1 MTGRY
6 RLVESIGQGGMG
18 RVWRAA
24 DEMLDRQVAVKE
36 MRIDGLDAEDTR
48 TRRERTLREA
58 RATARIDH
66 PNVVRVYDVVDEG
79 ERLWIVME
87 LVNGRSL
94 ERMTVEDGPLGPRET
109 ALLGLGLVQALRQV
123 HARGV
128 LHRDIKPGNVLVESA
143 DRAGHRIVLTDFGI
157 AAMQDA
163 KALTMVGMLVGS
175 PDYMAPERVSGR
187 PQGPPSDIWSLGAT
201 LCAALGGRSPF
212 SRDTT
217 LATLHAVL
225 YEEPELPAAAG
236 PLTDI
241 LAALLEKDPSI
252 RPSLDDVESAL
263 HTVAFPAPT
272 PTLRMG
278 TGDDAGTPEPAERRG
293 PTQAADE
300 ANEQRPTEGRGRD
313 DAAGAAR
320 GLVAEEGEEWAR
332 RQGDPGRV
340 DPAGPAV
347 AGRAD
352 PVRSVG
358 PGWDDGAGAARGPV
372 AGEEGDRESWPGD
385 PGRVD
390 PAGAPGAGG
399 VDPAGAP
406 GAGRGES
413 ARAAFA
419 GRADPVRLAGPG
431 RDDGAGAARGPVA
444 GEEGDRESWPGD
456 PGRVDPA
463 GAPGAGGVDPAGAS
477 GAGRGESAR
486 AAFAGRADPV
496 RLAGPGWDDGAGAAR
511 GPVAGEEGDRESWP
525 GDPGRV
531 DPAGAPGAGGVESA
545 RAPGAGQEDSARA
558 SGVGHGESA
567 PAPAAGRADPA
578 QAAGAGRDDGAQTS
592 GTAPGSERV
601 RSVRDPRVPQSETG
615 PATAVREPAVA
626 EPSDAVPVGHAFPG
640 AAGDEGSGT
649 PSDGAQPVTEVAGAA
664 AGESVRE
671 PAVAE
676 PSDAVPPGFAP
687 SGGAGDEGSGRP
699 PDGFPA
705 VAEVVAA
712 QPELPTSAEP
722 FSIDRVASASTE
734 AASEER
740 SEVRSETPS
749 GSAVGAVLR
758 AGATTAGTPLASAP
772 TQDSLSAGAPTEH
785 FPMPDAPTRD
795 TPTRAASAPTRVG
808 PVPATHRGSGPGV
821 SLVRGKQ
828 AVPDQHPDPGPTSG
842 SGATSTTAGTGS
854 PDSAAHTDGPAAN
867 LRTDPDRTDPSSTDP
882 GPGADPQPHT
892 GQDPD
897 PAPALILGPHPHRMH
912 PGEPP
917 GPARPATRHRDRRRT
932 ALVAAGSM
940 VAAGAA
946 VVAIILA
953 TTSGSPGDD
962 KAGGSP
968 SASGSASVSA
978 PESGASTPA
987 GTPSSTVEGTSRPRS
1002 LPPGAHEEAGGFAW
1016 ATPTGWRRDVK
1027 TGAEV
1032 HYTSPDGKQELAAKS
1047 SLARGDLMETW
1058 RTSEQNAHQGQAYAK
1073 IRLEETTFRDH
1084 PAVVWEYT
1092 FTLDGIPWHAQLLGF
1107 NVGDKSYQI
1116 NTWYQPDTKTQALR
1130 TYEKVKD
1137 SFTVL

>member
-109 ALLGLGLVQALRQV
+109 ALLGLGLVRALRQV

-128 LHRDIKPGNVLVESA
+128 LHRDIKPGNVLVESG
-143 DRAGHRIVLTDFGI
+143 DRTGRRIVLTDFGI

-252 RPSLDDVESAL
+252 RPALDDVESAL
-263 HTVAFPAPT
+263 HTVAFPTPT

-278 TGDDAGTPEPAERRG
+278 PGDDAGTAEPGERRG
-293 PTQAADE
+293 PSLDADAADE
-300 ANEQRPTEGRGRD
+300 QGP
-313 DAAGAAR
+313 
-320 GLVAEEGEEWAR
+320 AEEREA
-332 RQGDPGRV
+332 
-340 DPAGPAV
+340 
-347 AGRAD
+347 
-352 PVRSVG
+352 
-358 PGWDDGAGAARGPV
+358 GAGAAWGPV
-372 AGEEGDRESWPGD
+372 AGEEGERERRQGVPGWV
-385 PGRVD
+385 GS
-390 PAGAPGAGG
+390 AQAAGAGG
-399 VDPAGAP
+399 VDPV
-406 GAGRGES
+406 
-413 ARAAFA
+413 
-419 GRADPVRLAGPG
+419 PVAGPG
-431 RDDGAGAARGPVA
+431 RDDGAGVVRGPVA
-444 GEEGDRESWPGD
+444 GDGEERERPHGD
-456 PGRVDPA
+456 PGRVGSA
-463 GAPGAGGVDPAGAS
+463 RVPGEGQ
-477 GAGRGESAR
+477 GESAR
-486 AAFAGRADPV
+486 
-496 RLAGPGWDDGAGAAR
+496 
-511 GPVAGEEGDRESWP
+511 ESAV
-525 GDPGRV
+525 GRV
-531 DPAGAPGAGGVESA
+531 DPG
-545 RAPGAGQEDSARA
+545 
-558 SGVGHGESA
+558 
-567 PAPAAGRADPA
+567 
-578 QAAGAGRDDGAQTS
+578 QAAGSGRDDGAQTS
-592 GTAPGSERV
+592 EAAPV
-601 RSVRDPRVPQSETG
+601 AVRDPRVPESETG
-615 PATAVREPAVA
+615 PEAAVREPAVV
-626 EPSDAVPVGHAFPG
+626 EPSDAVPVGHAFSG
-640 AAGDEGSGT
+640 ADDDEGT
-649 PSDGAQPVTEVAGAA
+649 PSDGAQPATEVAGAA
-664 AGESVRE
+664 VGESVRE
-671 PAVAE
+671 PAVVE

-687 SGGAGDEGSGRP
+687 SGGAGDEGSGTPSEGAQYVADVAGAAVLP
-699 PDGFPA
+699 PGLALSGGAGDEGSGMPSDGPR

-712 QPELPTSAEP
+712 RPEPPTPAEP
-722 FSIDRVASASTE
+722 FSTDRAASASSE

-758 AGATTAGTPLASAP
+758 AGATTASTPLASAP
-772 TQDSLSAGAPTEH
+772 TQDSLAAGAPTEH

-795 TPTRAASAPTRVG
+795 TPARAASAPTRV
-808 PVPATHRGSGPGV
+808 GPGV

-828 AVPDQHPDPGPTSG
+828 AVPDHHPAGPHSYPGPTSG
-842 SGATSTTAGTGS
+842 SGATDTTAGTGTS
-854 PDSAAHTDGPAAN
+854 HTDGPAAN
-867 LRTDPDRTDPSSTDP
+867 LRTDPSSTD
-882 GPGADPQPHT
+882 GRD
-892 GQDPD
+892 
-897 PAPALILGPHPHRMH
+897 PALILGPHPHRMP
-912 PGEPP
+912 PGESP
-917 GPARPATRHRDRRRT
+917 GPAHPATRHRGRRRT

-1058 RTSEQNAHQGQAYAK
+1058 RTSEQNAHQGQDYAK

-1107 NVGDKSYQI
+1107 NAGDKSYQI
-1116 NTWYQPDTKTQALR
+1116 NTWYQPDTETQALK
-1130 TYEKVKD
+1130 TYEKVKAG
-1137 SFTVL
+1137 FTVL

>member
-1 MTGRY
+1 MAGRY

-66 PNVVRVYDVVDEG
+66 PNVVRIYDVVDEG

-128 LHRDIKPGNVLVESA
+128 LHRDIKPGNVLVESG

-252 RPSLDDVESAL
+252 RPALDDVESAL
-263 HTVAFPAPT
+263 HTVAFPTPTPT
-272 PTLRMG
+272 PTLTIG
-278 TGDDAGTPEPAERRG
+278 AGDDAGTPEPAERRG
-293 PTQAADE
+293 PGLDADE
-300 ANEQRPTEGRGRD
+300 ADEQGPAEGRGREE
-313 DAAGAAR
+313 GA
-320 GLVAEEGEEWAR
+320 AEEGE
-332 RQGDPGRV
+332 
-340 DPAGPAV
+340 
-347 AGRAD
+347 
-352 PVRSVG
+352 
-358 PGWDDGAGAARGPV
+358 
-372 AGEEGDRESWPGD
+372 REYRPGD

-390 PAGAPGAGG
+390 PARASGVGG
-399 VDPAGAP
+399 VDSARVP
-406 GAGRGES
+406 GVGQGES
-413 ARAAFA
+413 ARARGA
-419 GRADPVRLAGPG
+419 GRVHPVQAAGPG
-431 RDDGAGAARGPVA
+431 RD
-444 GEEGDRESWPGD
+444 
-456 PGRVDPA
+456 
-463 GAPGAGGVDPAGAS
+463 GGVQTSETA
-477 GAGRGESAR
+477 
-486 AAFAGRADPV
+486 PV
-496 RLAGPGWDDGAGAAR
+496 S
-511 GPVAGEEGDRESWP
+511 E
-525 GDPGRV
+525 
-531 DPAGAPGAGGVESA
+531 
-545 RAPGAGQEDSARA
+545 RAPA
-558 SGVGHGESA
+558 
-567 PAPAAGRADPA
+567 
-578 QAAGAGRDDGAQTS
+578 
-592 GTAPGSERV
+592 
-601 RSVRDPRVPQSETG
+601 VRDPRVPETG
-615 PATAVREPAVA
+615 PGAAVRDPAVV
-626 EPSDAVPVGHAFPG
+626 EPSDAVPVGHAFSG
-640 AAGDEGSGT
+640 ADDDEGSGP
-649 PSDGAQPVTEVAGAA
+649 PSDGAGSVTDVAGSAV
-664 AGESVRE
+664 GESVRE
-671 PAVAE
+671 PAVVE
-676 PSDAVPPGFAP
+676 PSDAVPPGFAF
-687 SGGAGDEGSGRP
+687 SGAVGDRDS
-699 PDGFPA
+699 A
-705 VAEVVAA
+705 VAEA
-712 QPELPTSAEP
+712 PTPAEP
-722 FSIDRVASASTE
+722 FSTDRVASASSE

-758 AGATTAGTPLASAP
+758 AGATTASTPLASAP

-795 TPTRAASAPTRVG
+795 TPTRAASALTRIG
-808 PVPATHRGSGPGV
+808 PVPATHRGSGTGV

-828 AVPDQHPDPGPTSG
+828 AVPDQ
-842 SGATSTTAGTGS
+842 SGAEGTTAGTGTS
-854 PDSAAHTDGPAAN
+854 HTDGSAAN
-867 LRTDPDRTDPSSTDP
+867 LRTDPSSTD
-882 GPGADPQPHT
+882 GRD
-892 GQDPD
+892 
-897 PAPALILGPHPHRMH
+897 PALILGPHPHRTP

-917 GPARPATRHRDRRRT
+917 GPAHPAHRPRGRRRT

-946 VVAIILA
+946 VVAIVL

-962 KAGGSP
+962 EAGGSP
-968 SASGSASVSA
+968 SASGSASVSG

-1058 RTSEQNAHQGQAYAK
+1058 RTSEQNAHQGQDYAK
-1073 IRLEETTFRDH
+1073 IRLEETTFRDY

-1107 NVGDKSYQI
+1107 TVGDTSYQI
-1116 NTWYQPDTKTQALR
+1116 NTWYQPDTETQALR
-1130 TYEKVKD
+1130 TYEKVKG
-1137 SFTVL
+1137 SFTLL

>member
-1 MTGRY
+1 
-6 RLVESIGQGGMG
+6 MG

-94 ERMTVEDGPLGPRET
+94 ERMTVEDGPLGPRGT

-252 RPSLDDVESAL
+252 RPALDDVESAL
-263 HTVAFPAPT
+263 HTVAFPTPT
-272 PTLRMG
+272 PTLKIG
-278 TGDDAGTPEPAERRG
+278 AGDDIGTAEPGERRG
-293 PTQAADE
+293 PSLDAGE
-300 ANEQRPTEGRGRD
+300 AEGREAGAGATRGTDLESRPGGPGPGESARASGPGRD
-313 DAAGAAR
+313 GGVEAAR
-320 GLVAEEGEEWAR
+320 VPVAGEGEERERW
-332 RQGDPGRV
+332 QEDPGRV
-340 DPAGPAV
+340 DSS
-347 AGRAD
+347 RALD
-352 PVRSVG
+352 VGELGPVR
-358 PGWDDGAGAARGPV
+358 A
-372 AGEEGDRESWPGD
+372 
-385 PGRVD
+385 
-390 PAGAPGAGG
+390 
-399 VDPAGAP
+399 
-406 GAGRGES
+406 
-413 ARAAFA
+413 
-419 GRADPVRLAGPG
+419 AGPG
-431 RDDGAGAARGPVA
+431 RDDGAQTSETAPVS
-444 GEEGDRESWPGD
+444 ER
-456 PGRVDPA
+456 
-463 GAPGAGGVDPAGAS
+463 
-477 GAGRGESAR
+477 AR
-486 AAFAGRADPV
+486 A
-496 RLAGPGWDDGAGAAR
+496 
-511 GPVAGEEGDRESWP
+511 
-525 GDPGRV
+525 
-531 DPAGAPGAGGVESA
+531 
-545 RAPGAGQEDSARA
+545 
-558 SGVGHGESA
+558 
-567 PAPAAGRADPA
+567 
-578 QAAGAGRDDGAQTS
+578 
-592 GTAPGSERV
+592 
-601 RSVRDPRVPQSETG
+601 VRDPRVPEPGTG
-615 PATAVREPAVA
+615 PGAAVRERAVA
-626 EPSDAVPVGHAFPG
+626 EPSDAVAVGHAFPG
-640 AAGDEGSGT
+640 DDDEGT
-649 PSDGAQPVTEVAGAA
+649 PSDGAQPVTDVAGSAV
-664 AGESVRE
+664 GESVRE

-676 PSDAVPPGFAP
+676 PSDAVPPGFAK
-687 SGGAGDEGSGRP
+687 SAI
-699 PDGFPA
+699 
-705 VAEVVAA
+705 AEV
-712 QPELPTSAEP
+712 PTPAEP
-722 FSIDRVASASTE
+722 FSTDRVASASSE

-758 AGATTAGTPLASAP
+758 AGAPTASTPLASAP

-808 PVPATHRGSGPGV
+808 PGV

-828 AVPDQHPDPGPTSG
+828 AVPDQHAHPGPTSG
-842 SGATSTTAGTGS
+842 SGATGTPAGTGIS
-854 PDSAAHTDGPAAN
+854 HADGPAAN
-867 LRTDPDRTDPSSTDP
+867 LRTDPSSTD
-882 GPGADPQPHT
+882 
-892 GQDPD
+892 GQD
-897 PAPALILGPHPHRMH
+897 PAPALVLGPHPHRTP
-912 PGEPP
+912 PGELP
-917 GPARPATRHRDRRRT
+917 GPARPATRHRGRRRT
-932 ALVAAGSM
+932 ALVAAGST

-1058 RTSEQNAHQGQAYAK
+1058 RTSEQNAHQGQDYAK

-1107 NVGDKSYQI
+1107 NAGDKSYQI
-1116 NTWYQPDTKTQALR
+1116 NTWYQPDTETQALK

>member
-1 MTGRY
+1 
-6 RLVESIGQGGMG
+6 MG

-252 RPSLDDVESAL
+252 RPALDDVESAL
-263 HTVAFPAPT
+263 HTVAFPVPT

-278 TGDDAGTPEPAERRG
+278 PGDDAGPAEPGERG
-293 PTQAADE
+293 GPSLDADE
-300 ANEQRPTEGRGRD
+300 AEGRE
-313 DAAGAAR
+313 AT
-320 GLVAEEGEEWAR
+320 
-332 RQGDPGRV
+332 
-340 DPAGPAV
+340 
-347 AGRAD
+347 
-352 PVRSVG
+352 
-358 PGWDDGAGAARGPV
+358 RGP
-372 AGEEGDRESWPGD
+372 DLESRPGG
-385 PGRVD
+385 P
-390 PAGAPGAGG
+390 
-399 VDPAGAP
+399 
-406 GAGRGES
+406 GRGES
-413 ARAAFA
+413 ARASAV
-419 GRADPVRLAGPG
+419 GRADPARAAGPG
-431 RDDGAGAARGPVA
+431 RDDGAQTSETAPVS
-444 GEEGDRESWPGD
+444 ER
-456 PGRVDPA
+456 
-463 GAPGAGGVDPAGAS
+463 
-477 GAGRGESAR
+477 AR
-486 AAFAGRADPV
+486 A
-496 RLAGPGWDDGAGAAR
+496 
-511 GPVAGEEGDRESWP
+511 
-525 GDPGRV
+525 
-531 DPAGAPGAGGVESA
+531 
-545 RAPGAGQEDSARA
+545 
-558 SGVGHGESA
+558 
-567 PAPAAGRADPA
+567 
-578 QAAGAGRDDGAQTS
+578 
-592 GTAPGSERV
+592 
-601 RSVRDPRVPQSETG
+601 VRDPRVPKPETG
-615 PATAVREPAVA
+615 PEAAVREPAVA
-626 EPSDAVPVGHAFPG
+626 GPSDAVPVGQAFS
-640 AAGDEGSGT
+640 AADDDEGSGPLPPGAQPAAGVAGAAVGESVREPAMVE
-649 PSDGAQPVTEVAGAA
+649 PSDGAQPVTGVAGAA
-664 AGESVRE
+664 VGESVRE
-671 PAVAE
+671 PGVAE

-687 SGGAGDEGSGRP
+687 LGGAGDQGSGAP
-699 PDGFPA
+699 SDGFPA
-705 VAEVVAA
+705 LAEVVAVE
-712 QPELPTSAEP
+712 PESPTPAEP
-722 FSIDRVASASTE
+722 FATDRVASASSE

-758 AGATTAGTPLASAP
+758 AGATTASTPLASAP

-808 PVPATHRGSGPGV
+808 PGV

-828 AVPDQHPDPGPTSG
+828 AVPDQHAHPGPTSG
-842 SGATSTTAGTGS
+842 SGATGTPAGTGS
-854 PDSAAHTDGPAAN
+854 PDSADGPAAD
-867 LRTDPDRTDPSSTDP
+867 LRTDPSSTD
-882 GPGADPQPHT
+882 
-892 GQDPD
+892 GQD
-897 PAPALILGPHPHRMH
+897 PAPALILGPHPHRMP

-917 GPARPATRHRDRRRT
+917 GPAHPATRHRGRRRT
-932 ALVAAGSM
+932 ALVAAGST

-978 PESGASTPA
+978 PESAASTPA

-1058 RTSEQNAHQGQAYAK
+1058 RTSEQNAHQGQDYAK

-1107 NVGDKSYQI
+1107 NAGDKSYQI
-1116 NTWYQPDTKTQALR
+1116 NTWYQPDTETQALK

-1137 SFTVL
+1137 SFTIL

>member
-252 RPSLDDVESAL
+252 RPALDDVESAL
-263 HTVAFPAPT
+263 HTVAFPTPT
-272 PTLRMG
+272 PTLRIG
-278 TGDDAGTPEPAERRG
+278 AGDDIGTAEPGERRG
-293 PTQAADE
+293 PGLDAGEAEGREATRGPDLESRPGGPGRGGSARTPGVGRVAPEQATGPGREQAAGE
-300 ANEQRPTEGRGRD
+300 EGGLESRPGGPGRGVSGR
-313 DAAGAAR
+313 AA
-320 GLVAEEGEEWAR
+320 
-332 RQGDPGRV
+332 
-340 DPAGPAV
+340 PAGPA
-347 AGRAD
+347 D
-352 PVRSVG
+352 PVQAAG
-358 PGWDDGAGAARGPV
+358 PGRNDGVGAARGPV
-372 AGEEGDRESWPGD
+372 AGEGKREGERRQGD
-385 PGRVD
+385 AGRVD
-390 PAGAPGAGG
+390 
-399 VDPAGAP
+399 
-406 GAGRGES
+406 S
-413 ARAAFA
+413 ARALDVGELDPARVPGEGQGDSA
-419 GRADPVRLAGPG
+419 RASAVGRADPARAAGPG
-431 RDDGAGAARGPVA
+431 RDDGAQTSETAPVS
-444 GEEGDRESWPGD
+444 ER
-456 PGRVDPA
+456 
-463 GAPGAGGVDPAGAS
+463 
-477 GAGRGESAR
+477 AR
-486 AAFAGRADPV
+486 A
-496 RLAGPGWDDGAGAAR
+496 
-511 GPVAGEEGDRESWP
+511 
-525 GDPGRV
+525 
-531 DPAGAPGAGGVESA
+531 
-545 RAPGAGQEDSARA
+545 
-558 SGVGHGESA
+558 
-567 PAPAAGRADPA
+567 
-578 QAAGAGRDDGAQTS
+578 
-592 GTAPGSERV
+592 
-601 RSVRDPRVPQSETG
+601 VRDPRVPGMG
-615 PATAVREPAVA
+615 PGAAVRAPAVA
-626 EPSDAVPVGHAFPG
+626 EPSDAVPVGQVFSG
-640 AAGDEGSGT
+640 ADDDEGSGL
-649 PSDGAQPVTEVAGAA
+649 PSGGVQPVSEVAGSAV
-664 AGESVRE
+664 GESVRE
-671 PAVAE
+671 PGVAEPSDAVPVGQAFSGADDDERSGPLPPGVQPAAGVAGAAVGESIREPAVVE

-687 SGGAGDEGSGRP
+687 LGGAGDEGSGAP
-699 PDGFPA
+699 SDGFPA
-705 VAEVVAA
+705 LAEVVAVE
-712 QPELPTSAEP
+712 PESPTPAEP
-722 FSIDRVASASTE
+722 FATDRVASASSE

-758 AGATTAGTPLASAP
+758 AGATTTSTPLASAP

-808 PVPATHRGSGPGV
+808 PGV

-828 AVPDQHPDPGPTSG
+828 AVPDQHSGPHSHPGPTSG
-842 SGATSTTAGTGS
+842 SGATGTPAGTGTS
-854 PDSAAHTDGPAAN
+854 RTDGPAAN
-867 LRTDPDRTDPSSTDP
+867 LRTDPSSTD
-882 GPGADPQPHT
+882 
-892 GQDPD
+892 GQD
-897 PAPALILGPHPHRMH
+897 PAPALVLGPHPHRMP

-917 GPARPATRHRDRRRT
+917 GPARPATGHRGHRRT
-932 ALVAAGSM
+932 ALVAVGST

-953 TTSGSPGDD
+953 TTSGSPRDD

-1058 RTSEQNAHQGQAYAK
+1058 RTSEQNAHQGQDYAK

-1107 NVGDKSYQI
+1107 NAGDKSYQI
-1116 NTWYQPDTKTQALR
+1116 NTWYQPDTETQALK

>member
-1 MTGRY
+1 
-6 RLVESIGQGGMG
+6 MG

-109 ALLGLGLVQALRQV
+109 ALLGLGLVRALRQV

-128 LHRDIKPGNVLVESA
+128 LHRDIKPGNVLVESGERTA
-143 DRAGHRIVLTDFGI
+143 RRIVLTDFGI

-163 KALTMVGMLVGS
+163 EALTMVGMLVGS

-236 PLTDI
+236 PLTE
-241 LAALLEKDPSI
+241 LLTALLEKDPSI
-252 RPSLDDVESAL
+252 RPGLDEVESTL

-278 TGDDAGTPEPAERRG
+278 TGDDAGDTGTSERV
-293 PTQAADE
+293 P
-300 ANEQRPTEGRGRD
+300 
-313 DAAGAAR
+313 
-320 GLVAEEGEEWAR
+320 
-332 RQGDPGRV
+332 RV
-340 DPAGPAV
+340 GGV
-347 AGRAD
+347 Q
-352 PVRSVG
+352 
-358 PGWDDGAGAARGPV
+358 
-372 AGEEGDRESWPGD
+372 
-385 PGRVD
+385 
-390 PAGAPGAGG
+390 APGSDQA
-399 VDPAGAP
+399 D
-406 GAGRGES
+406 S
-413 ARAAFA
+413 AQ
-419 GRADPVRLAGPG
+419 
-431 RDDGAGAARGPVA
+431 VA
-444 GEEGDRESWPGD
+444 
-456 PGRVDPA
+456 
-463 GAPGAGGVDPAGAS
+463 
-477 GAGRGESAR
+477 
-486 AAFAGRADPV
+486 
-496 RLAGPGWDDGAGAAR
+496 
-511 GPVAGEEGDRESWP
+511 
-525 GDPGRV
+525 
-531 DPAGAPGAGGVESA
+531 
-545 RAPGAGQEDSARA
+545 GAGQVDGDPL
-558 SGVGHGESA
+558 SGA
-567 PAPAAGRADPA
+567 
-578 QAAGAGRDDGAQTS
+578 
-592 GTAPGSERV
+592 APGSERAGSSAPAWAQGELSGPRDPRGPGTSGATGVPGTAGAPGTPGGSGASEARGADEAGGAGEGSERPGASGVPGESEVPGDPGTPGASRDARGNSPEATGMPSGSTDTSTARQGSSKTPPVPGPWTPRESPTPAYLETGVV
-601 RSVRDPRVPQSETG
+601 RAARDPRVPEPDAG
-615 PATAVREPAVA
+615 PEAAVDEPADV
-626 EPSDAVPVGHAFPG
+626 EPADAVPGFSG
-640 AAGDEGSGT
+640 AGVARASDSTPEESRSAAEAAWGSST
-649 PSDGAQPVTEVAGAA
+649 SPEEARSDAEDAEQSDGVVPRRGSSEWAGTGTG
-664 AGESVRE
+664 AGGVG
-671 PAVAE
+671 P
-676 PSDAVPPGFAP
+676 D
-687 SGGAGDEGSGRP
+687 GAGD
-699 PDGFPA
+699 DA
-705 VAEVVAA
+705 VAAR
-712 QPELPTSAEP
+712 PEHPTPAGPFLPSGSQEASA
-722 FSIDRVASASTE
+722 DHVASASTE

-740 SEVRSETPS
+740 SEVRSEAPS
-749 GSAVGAVLR
+749 GSSVGAVLR
-758 AGATTAGTPLASAP
+758 AGAATTSTPLASAP
-772 TQDSLSAGAPTEH
+772 TQDSLAAGAPTEH

-795 TPTRAASAPTRVG
+795 ALTRAASAPTRVG
-808 PVPATHRGSGPGV
+808 PVPKTHRRPH
-821 SLVRGKQ
+821 
-828 AVPDQHPDPGPTSG
+828 HP
-842 SGATSTTAGTGS
+842 
-854 PDSAAHTDGPAAN
+854 
-867 LRTDPDRTDPSSTDP
+867 
-882 GPGADPQPHT
+882 

-897 PAPALILGPHPHRMH
+897 PAPEQGRPAQEGAAGGGPGIDNDDPATDPLTRPHPGQDPAPRPGQGPVQEGDGDSGPGIDAADPDPDPGPALVLGPHPHRIP

-917 GPARPATRHRDRRRT
+917 ATAHRGRRRT
-932 ALVAAGSM
+932 TLVAVGSVVAAG
-940 VAAGAA
+940 VA

-953 TTSGSPGDD
+953 TTSGPPGDD

-968 SASGSASVSA
+968 SASASASVSSSA
-978 PESGASTPA
+978 PG
-987 GTPSSTVEGTSRPRS
+987 GTPSATVEGTSRPRS

-1058 RTSEQNAHQGQAYAK
+1058 RTSEQNAHQGQDYAK

-1092 FTLDGIPWHAQLLGF
+1092 FTLGGVPWHAQLLGF
-1107 NVGDKSYQI
+1107 DVGDKSYQI
-1116 NTWYQPDTKTQALR
+1116 NTWYQPDIETQALT